1 MQICLTQIFWEKR
14 FLVSLLAFY
23 FGIKR
28 FCYEQSCIGRY
39 AYEISVLRVA

>member
-14 FLVSLLAFY
+14 FLVSLLALY
-23 FGIKR
+23 FGIKS

-39 AYEISVLRVA
+39 EISVLRVA